1 MRTFW
6 RSILAHPQHVTW
18 RSVRDY
24 LLIGLGA
31 LLQALALRL
40 FLVPARLASGGV
52 SGLSQILNYYTGWPV
67 GLMIFIGNV
76 PLFFV
81 GWRFLGGRRF
91 ALRTAF
97 AVVCVSFFT
106 DFLVIFLPKQGLTT
120 DIVLNTLYGGLISG
134 IGFGLVYRG
143 QGTSGGSDILARM
156 LNNWRGISVSQ
167 SYMLT
172 DALIMFLAGLSFGW
186 ENALYALVMLYVSGI
201 AAEVAMEGSNVV
213 RTALIITNN
222 PDPVVQD
229 ILESMERGVTI
240 LPGKGAFTGMERTI
254 LYCVVTRSEVAQIKA
269 LVKEAD
275 PQAFIVIGQANEV
288 FGEGFRPL
296 HSG

>member
-40 FLVPARLASGGV
+40 FLVPAKLASGGV

-172 DALIMFLAGLSFGW
+172 DALIMFLAGLSFSW

-288 FGEGFRPL
+288 LGEGFRPL

>member
-1 MRTFW
+1 MQNFW
-6 RSILAHPQHVTW
+6 RSILKHPAHLTW
-18 RSVRDY
+18 PIIRDY

-52 SGLSQILNYYTGWPV
+52 SGMSQIINYYTGWPV

-76 PLFFV
+76 PLFFL

-97 AVVCVSFFT
+97 AVVCISFFT
-106 DFLVIFLPKQGLTT
+106 DFLVLFLPEQGLTT
-120 DIVLNTLYGGLISG
+120 DIVLNTLYGGIVSG

-156 LNNWRGISVSQ
+156 LNNWRGISISQ

-172 DALIMFLAGLSFGW
+172 DALIMFLAGLSFSW

-288 FGEGFRPL
+288 LGEGFRPL
-296 HSG
+296 HSA